1 VRAFIV
7 IAWLLG
13 WAMTLDGLYQRLW
26 DAYLPWWPELWP
38 WTSAA
43 HGLGLGPLDTGWP
56 LICVGC
62 GLLGASFGLYN
73 QRQWAY
79 WLALLS
85 AVLALAYAVPGALLA
100 GLALALLALPAT
112 RRHVQPPLA

>member
-1 VRAFIV
+1 
-7 IAWLLG
+7 
-13 WAMTLDGLYQRLW
+13 MTLDGLHQRLW
-26 DAYLPWWPELWP
+26 DAYLAWWPGLWP
-38 WTSAA
+38 WTAVA
-43 HGLGLGPLDTGWP
+43 HSLGLQPLDTGWP

-85 AVLALAYAVPGALLA
+85 AALALAYAIPGALLA
-100 GLALALLALPAT
+100 GVALVLLALPAT
-112 RRHVQPPLA
+112 RRHIQPPLA